1 MYFCRKR
8 QILIFRPRGER
19 NYVMNENLTV
29 PMNEETASQTPA
41 PSLAYLGDSVLEILV
56 RERLVRA
63 EVKSPSIES
72 LKYVTAHA
80 QSDAFARI
88 EDKLTE
94 TETDVFKRGR
104 NCVHSGNVPK
114 KSTPAQYRRATGL
127 ETLFGYL
134 YLTGQSERIREL
146 FDTAFADMA

>member
-1 MYFCRKR
+1 
-8 QILIFRPRGER
+8 
-19 NYVMNENLTV
+19 MNENLTV
-29 PMNEETASQTPA
+29 PMSEETAAQIPA

-56 RERLVRA
+56 RERLVVTG
-63 EVKSPSIES
+63 VKNPSIES

-80 QSDAFARI
+80 QSDAFSKI

-94 TETDVFKRGR
+94 KETDVFKRGR

-134 YLTGQSERIREL
+134 YLSGQSERIREL
-146 FDTAFADMA
+146 FDAAFSDNV